1 MVRQPLELR
10 CQSPTPSL
18 PPWRSLLLLFASA
31 LALSLGF
38 DLCRTGLCR
47 TGDLPIL
54 TSLSG
59 DAARGLA
66 EIAVLLQVAT
76 CEGSA
81 WQEALAECAGNVA
94 AAALEVG
101 RSASVQVAA
110 SQECAAASRGLA
122 DSLSA
127 SRVQVG
133 LRAAEGSSSAE
144 LLALQ
149 LTEAEA
155 AGVEY
160 GLVLI
165 MGTDAGPAVRHRTTQ
180 ALCGTVPQV
189 HSVLRQ
195 FDTDSS
201 LGLLAPLGTVA
212 DHTTKTS
219 DIMPS
224 LRRARFANHTTCA
237 SLFGQERLSRMGRY
251 APSHQS
257 SVAAVGGNY
266 WTRFTAFPAH
276 APEVI
281 AGLRATFGSTGATA
295 RDAQLSLVEVWIPTM
310 VREGGAKLAEIP
322 PAPKPMAM
330 FFPQYHPI
338 PENDKFW
345 GTNFT
350 EWTLLRPFEGPQ
362 IRKPLSVE
370 KGGLGY
376 YDLRDVEV
384 RRRQGELAQSYG
396 LHGFVYYHYWFSSVD
411 GHKVMYKVPELRIQD
426 GHPDTPFMLSWANEA
441 WSRHWDGKDTPD
453 TLMLAQSYGEQEEW
467 TAHFNYLVQFFKH
480 PKYIRVEG
488 KPAFVIYRPGLMKE
502 KLEPMLELW
511 TRMAVE
517 NGLPGLH
524 IIATVG
530 NFYREPAERP
540 WETTPMLNAAFH
552 YMASNKCCWRKH
564 HEPPAPP
571 DKRAVSTVEDFGE
584 VEQAVQYWGA
594 YAGFDNRPRKPN
606 MTIIDK
612 LKVSPSDFALGVQ
625 YSLDGMAH
633 NGAAREV
640 WDNLYFLA
648 SWNEWNEQSVLEP
661 DDTYG
666 FGFLEALR
674 EQLHRVPSRVYEGP

>member
-1 MVRQPLELR
+1 M
-10 CQSPTPSL
+10 S
-18 PPWRSLLLLFASA
+18 
-31 LALSLGF
+31 
-38 DLCRTGLCR
+38 
-47 TGDLPIL
+47 
-54 TSLSG
+54 
-59 DAARGLA
+59 
-66 EIAVLLQVAT
+66 
-76 CEGSA
+76 
-81 WQEALAECAGNVA
+81 ECASNVA
-94 AAALEVG
+94 SAALEAG

-110 SQECAAASRGLA
+110 SQECASASRGLA
-122 DSLSA
+122 DSLST
-127 SRVQVG
+127 SSVQVS
-133 LRAAEGSSSAE
+133 LREAEGSSSAE

-149 LTEAEA
+149 LKAAETA
-155 AGVEY
+155 AVEY
-160 GLVLI
+160 GLMLI
-165 MGTDAGPAVRHRTTQ
+165 MGTDAGAAVAHRATQ
-180 ALCGTVPQV
+180 SLCGTVPQV

-195 FDTDSS
+195 FDTDSR

-212 DHTTKTS
+212 DYTTKTS
-219 DIMPS
+219 EIMPS
-224 LRRARFANHTTCA
+224 LRRARFGNRTTCA
-237 SLFGQERLSRMGRY
+237 SLFGRERLSRMDRY
-251 APSHQS
+251 APSPQS
-257 SVAAVGGNY
+257 SVAVVGGNY
-266 WTRFTAFPAH
+266 WTRSKAFPAH
-276 APEVI
+276 VPELS
-281 AGLRATFGSTGATA
+281 AGLRATLGSTGAAA
-295 RDAQLSLVEVWIPTM
+295 RDSQESVVEVWIPTM
-310 VREGGAKLAEIP
+310 VRRGGAKLAEIP

-330 FFPQYHPI
+330 YFPQYHPI

-362 IRKPLSVE
+362 IRKPLGVE
-370 KGGLGY
+370 RGGLGY

-384 RRRQGELAQSYG
+384 RRRQGELARSHG

-453 TLMLAQSYGEQEEW
+453 TLMLAQTYGEQEEW

-502 KLEPMLELW
+502 KLEPMLKLW

-540 WETTPMLNAAFH
+540 WESTPMLDAGFH
-552 YMASNKCCWRKH
+552 YMASAKCCWKKH

-571 DKRAVSTVEDFGE
+571 DKRAVSTVEDFSE

-594 YAGFDNRPRKPN
+594 YAGFDNRPRKPQ
-606 MTIIDK
+606 MPIMDK

-625 YSLDGMAH
+625 YSLEGMAR
-633 NGAAREV
+633 NGAARDV
-640 WDNLYFLA
+640 WDNMYFLA
-648 SWNEWNEQSVLEP
+648 SWNEWNEQSMLEP
-661 DDTYG
+661 DDTYE

-674 EQLHRVPSRVYEGP
+674 DQLRRVPSRVYEGP